1 MDHRQ
6 QSAGAAAKLDDSNER
21 LNRLERSGSDA
32 PAPVSARLERL
43 GRIERNPRR
52 IRAAAGACRG
62 EQRHA
67 VAEAGPGL
75 RAGAQSASVRK
86 NRRLDRARGNRWSS
100 DCRAAGGVVE
110 VSVGEPGAGRVQS
123 IARRGG
129 RWIVATNT
137 GVTPQGKPATEPKTR
152 VPSQLALARASRVLK
167 SSARASE
174 RPKYSSSAIR
184 VKAAGVR
191 LRKEPRGDPGAFT

>member
-6 QSAGAAAKLDDSNER
+6 QSAGAAAKLDDFNER

-75 RAGAQSASVRK
+75 RAGA
-86 NRRLDRARGNRWSS
+86 
-100 DCRAAGGVVE
+100 RAASAKIADWTVREVIGGVAIAGPQGEVVE

-167 SSARASE
+167 SSARAYE